1 MYLAW
6 VWLVRSLML
15 PLVAAG
21 IALACGKTQGTL
33 VTLADSASPD
43 AGAAHAPPISWQ
55 IQLTGTLD
63 TSFDVELY
71 EVDLFDTAPS
81 AIASLHQQ
89 GRRVTCYVSVGTDE
103 PWRPD
108 SASFASAALGK
119 PLADYSRER
128 WLDDRDPSVRSVNA
142 ARLAL
147 AQQNGCDAVELS
159 NLQAHSQDSGFP
171 ISAANELDYA
181 HFLIDTAHGDALSVG
196 ASPSDDLVS
205 ALAPDLD
212 WGLTEEC
219 LAYKN
224 CETWQPLVSASKPVF
239 MIEYGSAP
247 DAPVLC
253 PQAAALGF
261 SLVIK
266 RSTLDAFRV
275 GCEAVSGQ

>member
-1 MYLAW
+1 MARA
-6 VWLVRSLML
+6 LVLF
-15 PLVAAG
+15 AAA
-21 IALACGKTQGTL
+21 IALGCGKSEGTL
-33 VTLADSASPD
+33 VTLAGSTSPD
-43 AGAAHAPPISWQ
+43 ASAAHASPTPWQ

-63 TSFDVELY
+63 TSFDVDLY

-81 AIASLHQQ
+81 AIAGLHQQ

-108 SASFASAALGK
+108 SASFASAALGN
-119 PLADYSRER
+119 PLAHNSRER
-128 WLDDRDPSVRSVNA
+128 WLDDRDPIVRSTNA

-147 AQQNGCDAVELS
+147 AAQNGCDAVELS

-171 ISAANELDYA
+171 LTVADELDYA
-181 HFLIDTAHGDALSVG
+181 HFLIDAAHAGNLSVG
-196 ASPSDDLVS
+196 ASPSDDLLP

-219 LAYKN
+219 LAYKD
-224 CETWQPLVSASKPVF
+224 CEAWQVLVGASKPVF
-239 MIEYGSAP
+239 MIEYGSTQ

-253 PQAAALGF
+253 PQAATLGF

-275 GCEAVSGQ
+275 GCEAISGQ